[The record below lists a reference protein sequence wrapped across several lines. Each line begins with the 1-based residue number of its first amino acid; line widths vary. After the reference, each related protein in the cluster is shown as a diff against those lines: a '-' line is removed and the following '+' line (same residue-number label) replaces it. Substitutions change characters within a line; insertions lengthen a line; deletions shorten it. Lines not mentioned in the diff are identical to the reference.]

1 MQIPYRASRKTR
13 DIVED
18 IKGYYE
24 AYDVAPTE
32 RIKLTDS
39 RVYLE
44 RELLKLQRKY
54 NQDGISR

>member
-1 MQIPYRASRKTR
+1 MNTPYRITRKTR

-24 AYDVAPTE
+24 SYDVPKPE

-54 NQDGISR
+54 N